1 MSWFFIIQVYGVR
14 IWVDVNGT
22 QYMYIYIYHHR
33 VYSDVSML
41 VVAPSWLS
49 WPLNILDHF
58 TWSIGSLKP
67 SGRANPLDPV
77 WAQLGD
83 RRSRCA
89 GNNWLVETYI
99 THGPGGLCKNP
110 EAQLFFGGNEWC
122 KWNIPFQDDLWL
134 NGNGLGSPHYY
145 ICSCCFLGPPLSPLR
160 WMSCFFKFFVWMA
173 VFSNQGSLL
182 RELDAGWW
190 PWQVTRGVDGWGAGR
205 VDLWD
210 SEIGDCMLS
219 YQAYRDIHLGHLLLM
234 WPFYRGFDL
243 WMNSKQGT
251 PLRLSNLRLARL
263 PSWPTKAPWI
273 WFQGWRSWPATKRE
287 YSSPKLTATKNTI
300 FFCKKGM
307 CKVGKT
313 ATKVY
318 SSAVYLYI
326 PVVPHKAVA
335 EVSRIGN
342 V

>member
-1 MSWFFIIQVYGVR
+1 
-14 IWVDVNGT
+14 
-22 QYMYIYIYHHR
+22 
-33 VYSDVSML
+33 ML

-49 WPLNILDHF
+49 WPLKILHHF

-83 RRSRCA
+83 RQSRCA
-89 GNNWLVETYI
+89 GNNWLVETY
-99 THGPGGLCKNP
+99 TTRGPGGLCKNP
-110 EAQLFFGGNEWC
+110 VEAQRFFFSVGGNDWR

-145 ICSCCFLGPPLSPLR
+145 ICSCCFLGPCWVLWGGWVVSVVSLFEWPSFRIKDLFSVNWMQDDDLGKWPVVLMDWYLRSWESWSVRFWNWWLQAVLS
-160 WMSCFFKFFVWMA
+160 
-173 VFSNQGSLL
+173 SLSWYTL
-182 RELDAGWW
+182 
-190 PWQVTRGVDGWGAGR
+190 GALITY
-205 VDLWD
+205 DL
-210 SEIGDCMLS
+210 
-219 YQAYRDIHLGHLLLM
+219 

-287 YSSPKLTATKNTI
+287 YSSPGGWRQPKTQSVSVKKECAKSEKLLRRSTVLLCI
-300 FFCKKGM
+300 CI
-307 CKVGKT
+307 
-313 ATKVY
+313 Y
-318 SSAVYLYI
+318 Q
-326 PVVPHKAVA
+326 
-335 EVSRIGN
+335 
-342 V
+342 